1 MLIESV
7 RESTAVDSSDVCHI
21 SFLIYLSSGLCMS
34 SCEDV
39 VKLLERVRR
48 EVSSLSDEIKDL
60 RERRI
65 KSLEESFV
73 RRVEELSKDLDRM
86 YFEYKNSIE
95 ASTQSYLN
103 QLSHFSQLLDEWD
116 VKVRSRIDSLDKKIE
131 RIGVEGVVRSFSE
144 KSDELLS
151 KINSS
156 LEKYLEGLKNRVDEA
171 ERSLKELQEK
181 IESLRKLEK
190 NAEEDLLKRFSK
202 KTDSLRTVMNDLF
215 GSLREN
221 FNIFHRDVMKKTED
235 LVEKIGYL
243 KRDLRDMME
252 SFVKEI
258 NNITNNF
265 SKTVDEETNK
275 IVRNVERVTDMSS
288 EMIRLRRGQRRLL
301 TLIIIQMI
309 LQIVMIY
316 LFFFR

>member
-1 MLIESV
+1 
-7 RESTAVDSSDVCHI
+7 
-21 SFLIYLSSGLCMS
+21 MS

-39 VKLLERVRR
+39 EKLLERVRR
-48 EVSSLSDEIKDL
+48 EVSSLSDVLKDL

-65 KSLEESFV
+65 KSLEESFA

-86 YFEYKNSIE
+86 YFEYKRSIDV
-95 ASTQSYLN
+95 STQSYLN
-103 QLSHFSQLLDEWD
+103 QLSHFSKLLDEWD
-116 VKVRSRIDSLDKKIE
+116 AKVRSRIDSLDEKIE

-181 IESLRKLEK
+181 IESLRKLERD
-190 NAEEDLLKRFSK
+190 AEEDVLKRFDK
-202 KTDSLRTVMNDLF
+202 KADSLRMVMNDLF
-215 GSLREN
+215 RSLREN
-221 FNIFHRDVMKKTED
+221 LDIFHRDVMKKTDD
-235 LVEKIGYL
+235 LVERIGYL

-265 SKTVDEETNK
+265 SKTVNEETAK
-275 IVRNVERVTDMSS
+275 IVRNVERVADMSS

-309 LQIVMIY
+309 LQMVMIY

>member
-1 MLIESV
+1 
-7 RESTAVDSSDVCHI
+7 
-21 SFLIYLSSGLCMS
+21 MS

-39 VKLLERVRR
+39 EKLLERVRR

-65 KSLEESFV
+65 RSLEESFV

-103 QLSHFSQLLDEWD
+103 QLSLFSKLLDEWD
-116 VKVRSRIDSLDKKIE
+116 VKVRSRIDSLDEKIE

-144 KSDELLS
+144 KSDEILS
-151 KINSS
+151 KINLS

-190 NAEEDLLKRFSK
+190 NAEEDLLKRFGK
-202 KTDSLRTVMNDLF
+202 KADSLRTAMNDF
-215 GSLREN
+215 FESLREN
-221 FNIFHRDVMKKTED
+221 LNIFHRDVMKKTDD
-235 LVEKIGYL
+235 LIEKIGYL

-252 SFVKEI
+252 NFVKEI
-258 NNITNNF
+258 NNITNSF
-265 SKTVDEETNK
+265 LKTVDEETNK
-275 IVRNVERVTDMSS
+275 IVRNVERVADISS
-288 EMIRLRRGQRRLL
+288 EMMRLRRGQRRLL
-301 TLIIIQMI
+301 TLIIIQMF

>member
-1 MLIESV
+1 
-7 RESTAVDSSDVCHI
+7 
-21 SFLIYLSSGLCMS
+21 MS

-39 VKLLERVRR
+39 EKLLERVRR
-48 EVSSLSDEIKDL
+48 EVSSLSDVLKDL

-65 KSLEESFV
+65 RSLEESFA

-86 YFEYKNSIE
+86 YFEYKRSIDV
-95 ASTQSYLN
+95 STQSYLN
-103 QLSHFSQLLDEWD
+103 QLSHFSKLLDEWD
-116 VKVRSRIDSLDKKIE
+116 AKVRSRIDSLDEKIE

-190 NAEEDLLKRFSK
+190 NAEEDVLKRFDK
-202 KTDSLRTVMNDLF
+202 KADSLRMVMNDLF
-215 GSLREN
+215 RSLREN
-221 FNIFHRDVMKKTED
+221 LDIFHRDVMKKTDD
-235 LVEKIGYL
+235 LVERIGYL
-243 KRDLRDMME
+243 KRDLRDIME

-265 SKTVDEETNK
+265 SKTVNEEP
-275 IVRNVERVTDMSS
+275 
-288 EMIRLRRGQRRLL
+288 LRSLG
-301 TLIIIQMI
+301 T
-309 LQIVMIY
+309 
-316 LFFFR
+316 

>member
-1 MLIESV
+1 MSV
-7 RESTAVDSSDVCHI
+7 RESTAVVLSDVCHI
-21 SFLIYLSSGLCMS
+21 FFLIYLSSGLCMS

-39 VKLLERVRR
+39 EKLLERVRK
-48 EVSSLSDEIKDL
+48 EISSLSDEIKDL

-65 KSLEESFV
+65 RSLEESFV

-95 ASTQSYLN
+95 TSTQSYLN

-116 VKVRSRIDSLDKKIE
+116 AKVRSRIDSLDKKIE

-151 KINSS
+151 KINLS
-156 LEKYLEGLKNRVDEA
+156 LVKYLEGLKNRVDEA
-171 ERSLKELQEK
+171 ERNLKELQEK

-190 NAEEDLLKRFSK
+190 NAEEDVLKRFGK
-202 KTDSLRTVMNDLF
+202 KTDSLRTAMNDLF

-221 FNIFHRDVMKKTED
+221 LNIFHRDVMKKTDD

-252 SFVKEI
+252 NFVKEI
-258 NNITNNF
+258 NNITNSF

-275 IVRNVERVTDMSS
+275 IVRNVERVADISS
-288 EMIRLRRGQRRLL
+288 EMTKLRRGQRRLL

>member
-1 MLIESV
+1 
-7 RESTAVDSSDVCHI
+7 
-21 SFLIYLSSGLCMS
+21 MS

-39 VKLLERVRR
+39 EKLLERVRR
-48 EVSSLSDEIKDL
+48 EVSSLSDVLKDL

-65 KSLEESFV
+65 RSLEESFV

-86 YFEYKNSIE
+86 YFEYKRSIE

-103 QLSHFSQLLDEWD
+103 QLSHFSKLLDEWD
-116 VKVRSRIDSLDKKIE
+116 AKVKSRIDSLDEKIE

-181 IESLRKLEK
+181 IESFRKLEK
-190 NAEEDLLKRFSK
+190 NAEEDLLKRFDK
-202 KTDSLRTVMNDLF
+202 KADSLRMMMNDLF
-215 GSLREN
+215 RSLREN
-221 FNIFHRDVMKKTED
+221 LVIFHRDVMKKTDD
-235 LVEKIGYL
+235 LVERIGYL

-265 SKTVDEETNK
+265 SKTVNEETAK
-275 IVRNVERVTDMSS
+275 IVRNVERVADMSS
-288 EMIRLRRGQRRLL
+288 EMIRLRRDQRRLL

>member
-1 MLIESV
+1 
-7 RESTAVDSSDVCHI
+7 
-21 SFLIYLSSGLCMS
+21 MS

-39 VKLLERVRR
+39 EKLLERVRR
-48 EVSSLSDEIKDL
+48 EVSSLSDVLKDL

-65 KSLEESFV
+65 RSLEESFA

-86 YFEYKNSIE
+86 YFEYKRSIE

-103 QLSHFSQLLDEWD
+103 QLSHFSKLLDEWD
-116 VKVRSRIDSLDKKIE
+116 AKVRSRIDSLDEKIE

-190 NAEEDLLKRFSK
+190 NAEEDVLKRFDK
-202 KTDSLRTVMNDLF
+202 KADSLRMAMNDLF
-215 GSLREN
+215 RSLREN
-221 FNIFHRDVMKKTED
+221 LVIFHRDVMKKTDD
-235 LVEKIGYL
+235 LVERIGHL

-265 SKTVDEETNK
+265 SKTVNEETAK
-275 IVRNVERVTDMSS
+275 IVRNVERVSDMSS
-288 EMIRLRRGQRRLL
+288 EMMRLRRGQRRLL

-309 LQIVMIY
+309 LQMMMIY

>member
-1 MLIESV
+1 
-7 RESTAVDSSDVCHI
+7 
-21 SFLIYLSSGLCMS
+21 MS

-65 KSLEESFV
+65 RSLEESFV

-151 KINSS
+151 KINLS

-202 KTDSLRTVMNDLF
+202 KTDSLRTAMNDLF

>member
-1 MLIESV
+1 
-7 RESTAVDSSDVCHI
+7 
-21 SFLIYLSSGLCMS
+21 MS

-39 VKLLERVRR
+39 EKLLERVRK
-48 EVSSLSDEIKDL
+48 EISSLSDEIKDL

-65 KSLEESFV
+65 RSLEESFI
-73 RRVEELSKDLDRM
+73 RRVEELSEDLDRM

-103 QLSHFSQLLDEWD
+103 QLSHFSKLLDEWD
-116 VKVRSRIDSLDKKIE
+116 AKVRSRIDSLDEKIE

-151 KINSS
+151 KINLS

-171 ERSLKELQEK
+171 ERNLKELQEK
-181 IESLRKLEK
+181 IESLHKLEK

-202 KTDSLRTVMNDLF
+202 KTDSLRIAMNDLF

-221 FNIFHRDVMKKTED
+221 LNNFHRDVMKKTDD
-235 LVEKIGYL
+235 LVERIRYL

-252 SFVKEI
+252 NFVKEI
-258 NNITNNF
+258 NNITNSF
-265 SKTVDEETNK
+265 SRTVDEETNK
-275 IVRNVERVTDMSS
+275 IVRNVERVADMSS

>member
-1 MLIESV
+1 
-7 RESTAVDSSDVCHI
+7 
-21 SFLIYLSSGLCMS
+21 MS

-39 VKLLERVRR
+39 EKLLERVRR
-48 EVSSLSDEIKDL
+48 EVSSLSDVLKDL

-65 KSLEESFV
+65 RSLEESFA

-86 YFEYKNSIE
+86 YFEYKRSIE

-103 QLSHFSQLLDEWD
+103 QLSHFSKLLDEWD
-116 VKVRSRIDSLDKKIE
+116 AKVRSRIDSLDEKIE

-190 NAEEDLLKRFSK
+190 NAEEDVLKRFDK
-202 KTDSLRTVMNDLF
+202 KADSLRMAMNDLF
-215 GSLREN
+215 RSLREN
-221 FNIFHRDVMKKTED
+221 LVIFHRDVMKKTDD
-235 LVEKIGYL
+235 LVERIGHL

-265 SKTVDEETNK
+265 SKTANEETAK
-275 IVRNVERVTDMSS
+275 IVRNVERVSDMSS
-288 EMIRLRRGQRRLL
+288 EMMRLRRGQRRLL

-309 LQIVMIY
+309 LQMMMIY

>member
-1 MLIESV
+1 
-7 RESTAVDSSDVCHI
+7 
-21 SFLIYLSSGLCMS
+21 MS

-39 VKLLERVRR
+39 EKLLERVRK
-48 EVSSLSDEIKDL
+48 EISSLSDEIKDL

-65 KSLEESFV
+65 RSLEEFFV
-73 RRVEELSKDLDRM
+73 RRVDELSRELDRI
-86 YFEYKNSIE
+86 YLEYKRSIE

-103 QLSHFSQLLDEWD
+103 QLSLFSKLLDEWD
-116 VKVRSRIDSLDKKIE
+116 AKVRSRIDSLDEKIE

-151 KINSS
+151 KINLS
-156 LEKYLEGLKNRVDEA
+156 LVKYLEGLKNRVDEA
-171 ERSLKELQEK
+171 ERNLKELQEK
-181 IESLRKLEK
+181 IESLRKIEK
-190 NAEEDLLKRFSK
+190 NAEEDVLKRFGK
-202 KTDSLRTVMNDLF
+202 KADSLRTAMNDLF

-221 FNIFHRDVMKKTED
+221 LNIFHRDVMKKTDD

-258 NNITNNF
+258 NNITNSF

-275 IVRNVERVTDMSS
+275 IVRNVERVADISS
-288 EMIRLRRGQRRLL
+288 EMTKLRRGQRRLL

>member
-1 MLIESV
+1 
-7 RESTAVDSSDVCHI
+7 
-21 SFLIYLSSGLCMS
+21 MS

-39 VKLLERVRR
+39 EKLLERVRK

-65 KSLEESFV
+65 RSLEESFI

-116 VKVRSRIDSLDKKIE
+116 AKIKSRIDSLDEKIE

-144 KSDELLS
+144 KSEELLS
-151 KINSS
+151 KINLS

-171 ERSLKELQEK
+171 ERNLKELQEK
-181 IESLRKLEK
+181 IESLHKLEK

-202 KTDSLRTVMNDLF
+202 KTDSLRTAMNDLF

-221 FNIFHRDVMKKTED
+221 LNNFHRDVMKKTDD
-235 LVEKIGYL
+235 LVERIRYL

-252 SFVKEI
+252 NFVKEI
-258 NNITNNF
+258 NNITNSF
-265 SKTVDEETNK
+265 SRTVDEETNK
-275 IVRNVERVTDMSS
+275 IVRNVERVADMSS
-288 EMIRLRRGQRRLL
+288 EMMRLRKGQRRLL

>member
-1 MLIESV
+1 
-7 RESTAVDSSDVCHI
+7 
-21 SFLIYLSSGLCMS
+21 MS

-39 VKLLERVRR
+39 EKLLERVRK
-48 EVSSLSDEIKDL
+48 EISSLSDEIKDL

-65 KSLEESFV
+65 RSLEESFI

-103 QLSHFSQLLDEWD
+103 QLSHFSKLLDEWD
-116 VKVRSRIDSLDKKIE
+116 AKVRSRIDSLDEKIE

-151 KINSS
+151 KINLS

-171 ERSLKELQEK
+171 ERNLKELQEK
-181 IESLRKLEK
+181 IESLHKLEK

-202 KTDSLRTVMNDLF
+202 KTDSLRIAMNDLF

-221 FNIFHRDVMKKTED
+221 LNNFHRDVMKKTDD
-235 LVEKIGYL
+235 LVERIRYL

-252 SFVKEI
+252 NFVKEI
-258 NNITNNF
+258 NNITNSF
-265 SKTVDEETNK
+265 SRTVDEETNK
-275 IVRNVERVTDMSS
+275 IVRNVERVADMSS

>member
-1 MLIESV
+1 M
-7 RESTAVDSSDVCHI
+7 
-21 SFLIYLSSGLCMS
+21 
-34 SCEDV
+34 
-39 VKLLERVRR
+39 KLLERVRR

-65 KSLEESFV
+65 RSLEESFV

-151 KINSS
+151 KINLS

-202 KTDSLRTVMNDLF
+202 KTDSLRTAMNDLF

>member
-1 MLIESV
+1 
-7 RESTAVDSSDVCHI
+7 
-21 SFLIYLSSGLCMS
+21 MS

-39 VKLLERVRR
+39 EKLLERVRR
-48 EVSSLSDEIKDL
+48 EVSSLSDVLKDL

-65 KSLEESFV
+65 RSLEESFV

-86 YFEYKNSIE
+86 YFEYKRSIE

-103 QLSHFSQLLDEWD
+103 QLSHFSKLLDEWD
-116 VKVRSRIDSLDKKIE
+116 AKVKSRIDSLDEKIE

-181 IESLRKLEK
+181 IESFRKLEK
-190 NAEEDLLKRFSK
+190 NAEEDLLKRFDK
-202 KTDSLRTVMNDLF
+202 KADSLRMMMNDLF
-215 GSLREN
+215 RSLREN
-221 FNIFHRDVMKKTED
+221 LVIFHRDVMKKTDD
-235 LVEKIGYL
+235 LVERIGYL

-265 SKTVDEETNK
+265 SKTVNEETAK
-275 IVRNVERVTDMSS
+275 IVRNVERVADMSS

>member
-1 MLIESV
+1 MSV
-7 RESTAVDSSDVCHI
+7 RESTAVVLSDVCHI
-21 SFLIYLSSGLCMS
+21 FFLIYLSSGLCMS

-39 VKLLERVRR
+39 EKLLERVRK
-48 EVSSLSDEIKDL
+48 EISSLSDEIKDL

-65 KSLEESFV
+65 RSLEESFV

-95 ASTQSYLN
+95 TSTQSYLN

-116 VKVRSRIDSLDKKIE
+116 AKVRSRIDSLDKKIE

-151 KINSS
+151 KINLS

-171 ERSLKELQEK
+171 ERNLKELQEK

-190 NAEEDLLKRFSK
+190 NAEEDVLKRFGK
-202 KTDSLRTVMNDLF
+202 KTDSLRTAMNDLF

-221 FNIFHRDVMKKTED
+221 LNIFHRDVMKKTDD

-252 SFVKEI
+252 NFVKEI
-258 NNITNNF
+258 NNITNSF

-275 IVRNVERVTDMSS
+275 IVRNVERVADISS
-288 EMIRLRRGQRRLL
+288 EMTKLRRDQRRLL

>member
-1 MLIESV
+1 MSPQLWTHQTCVIYLY
-7 RESTAVDSSDVCHI
+7 
-21 SFLIYLSSGLCMS
+21 LIYFSSGLCMS